1 MRPRSISRGMR
12 ELFLASLAIAA
23 GGCSTGVQEPFQT
36 SSITPRPES
45 GMSQEPRRPAPPA
58 TYSGPSLSAPGGTAP
73 SYTQAGNAPPTNSY
87 GYDNNTWRAPQPSY
101 AAAPSYQPSYQPKY
115 PPQQAYPPHQPYQ
128 PSYQPQAQ
136 GYQPQSQQPQ
146 PYQPRWQPAPQ
157 AQAYAAPIT
166 TGSLGTAKSQT
177 VVVREGDTLYGISRR
192 HGVPVAELVTANRI
206 PDGKIQIGQKLVIP
220 SQTR

>member
-12 ELFLASLAIAA
+12 ELFLASLALAA
-23 GGCSTGVQEPFQT
+23 GGCSTGSQEPFQT
-36 SSITPRPES
+36 ASISPRPES
-45 GMSQEPRRPAPPA
+45 GMSQEPRRPAPPS
-58 TYSGPSLSAPGGTAP
+58 TYSGPSLSAPTNTAP
-73 SYTQAGNAPPTNSY
+73 SYAQAGNAPQTNSY
-87 GYDNNTWRAPQPSY
+87 GYDNNTWRPAQPSY
-101 AAAPSYQPSYQPKY
+101 AAGPPYQPSYQPSYQPQY
-115 PPQQAYPPHQPYQ
+115 TPQAYKPQQPYQ
-128 PSYQPQAQ
+128 PSYQPQS
-136 GYQPQSQQPQ
+136 YQPQ
-146 PYQPRWQPAPQ
+146 PYQPRWQPGPQ

-220 SQTR
+220 TKTR

>member
-1 MRPRSISRGMR
+1 MR
-12 ELFLASLAIAA
+12 ELFLASLALAA
-23 GGCSTGVQEPFQT
+23 GGCSTGSQEAFQT
-36 SSITPRPES
+36 SSISPRPES
-45 GMSQEPRRPAPPA
+45 GMSQEPYRPAPPS
-58 TYSGPSLSAPGGTAP
+58 TYSGPSLSAPAGTAP
-73 SYTQAGNAPPTNSY
+73 SYAQAGNTPQTNSY
-87 GYDNNTWRAPQPSY
+87 GYDNNTWRAPQPPY
-101 AAAPSYQPSYQPKY
+101 ATAPTYQPSYQPSYQPQY
-115 PPQQAYPPHQPYQ
+115 TQQQAYKPQQPYQ
-128 PSYQPQAQ
+128 PSYQPQPQ
-136 GYQPQSQQPQ
+136 GYQPQ

-166 TGSLGTAKSQT
+166 TGSLGIGKSQT